1 MADRKDDDKP
11 AAEFDAEKLRRLIQS
26 LGGQLLDDTPAT
38 KLEREVEAEKTAAH
52 DFWYTQPV
60 PKSSDVVTK
69 DAPVHPPLPPEKIPQ
84 EPYALPDGMTWCT
97 VDVEDDAQLQELHG
111 LLLNNYVEDPDATFR
126 FNYPLELLR
135 WVMLPPGFNKSWHV
149 GVRDSE
155 SNDLIGFISGVPF
168 DIMVRDRTMPM
179 AEINLLCLHKK
190 LRSQR
195 LAPLLIKEVTRRVH
209 LVGIFQAIYTSGR
222 LLPKPV
228 ATCRYFHRSLQPR
241 KLVDIGFSAPLDGQQ
256 LTRLTA
262 TMRLPQETATKGLRQ
277 MRKGDVSQ
285 VRKLLNRF
293 LKTRYDVV
301 PSYSSDAQVAHWL
314 LPREKVLWSY
324 VVEDQDHPG
333 KITDFFSFFSLPSK
347 VLKGG
352 SGSRKKTAGTK
363 TTRGGSHKKAGGGDT
378 LYAAYAYYYA
388 TTAGNDVSLT
398 TEEKESCDG
407 AKKEK
412 ALLREKQDQLVKAR
426 LIELFGDALV
436 LAKNAG
442 FDVVNCLDMMDNAM
456 FAKELKFG
464 RGDGFLRYY
473 FYNYMARDI
482 APGKIGFVML

>member
-1 MADRKDDDKP
+1 MPDDKDIEKP
-11 AAEFDAEKLRRLIQS
+11 AASEFDADKLRELIQS
-26 LGGQLLDDTPAT
+26 LGGQMIDDTPIS
-38 KLEREVEAEKTAAH
+38 KREREEEAEKTAVH
-52 DFWYTQPV
+52 DFWHTQPV
-60 PKSSDVVTK
+60 PKSSDVVVK
-69 DAPVHPPLPPEKIPQ
+69 DAPVHPPLPPEQIPQ
-84 EPYALPDGMTWCT
+84 EPYALPEGMAWCT

-111 LLLNNYVEDPDATFR
+111 LLLNNYVEDPDASFR

-135 WVMLPPGFNKSWHV
+135 WVMLPPGFKKTWHV
-149 GVRDSE
+149 GVRSSE
-155 SNDLIGFISGVPF
+155 SGELIGFISGVPF

-228 ATCRYFHRSLQPR
+228 STCRYFHRSLQPR
-241 KLVDIGFSAPLDGQQ
+241 KLVDIGFSAPLDGLQ
-256 LTRLTA
+256 LTRLVTA
-262 TMRLPQETATKGLRQ
+262 MRVPQETATEGLRL
-277 MRKGDVSQ
+277 MRKGDVTQ

-293 LKTRYDVV
+293 LKTRYEMV
-301 PSYSSDAQVAHWL
+301 PSYGSDAQVAHWL

-324 VVEDQDHPG
+324 VVDDKDHPG
-333 KITDFFSFFSLPSK
+333 KITDFFSFFSLPSQ
-347 VLKGG
+347 VLKAA
-352 SGSRKKTAGTK
+352 SSRKKTAGKK
-363 TTRGGSHKKAGGGDT
+363 TTRGSQKKPGSDT
-378 LYAAYAYYYA
+378 LYAAYTYYYA
-388 TTAGNDVSLT
+388 TTAGIDVSLT
-398 TEEKESCDG
+398 PEEKSGCDS

-412 ALLREKQDQLVKAR
+412 AMLREKQDQLVKAR
-426 LIELFGDALV
+426 LIELFGDALI

-442 FDVVNCLDMMDNAM
+442 FDVVNCLDMMDNM
-456 FAKELKFG
+456 LFAKELKFG

-482 APGKIGFVML
+482 APGKVGFVML

>member
-1 MADRKDDDKP
+1 MSDKKDIEKP
-11 AAEFDAEKLRRLIQS
+11 AASEFDADKLRELIQS
-26 LGGQLLDDTPAT
+26 LGGQMIDDTPT
-38 KLEREVEAEKTAAH
+38 SKREREEEAEKTAVH
-52 DFWYTQPV
+52 DFWHTQPV
-60 PKSSDVVTK
+60 PKSSDVVMK

-84 EPYALPDGMTWCT
+84 EPYALPEGMTWCT
-97 VDVEDDAQLQELHG
+97 VDIEDEAQLQELHG
-111 LLLNNYVEDPDATFR
+111 LLLNNYVEDPDASFR

-149 GVRDSE
+149 GVRSSE
-155 SNDLIGFISGVPF
+155 SGELIGFISGVPF

-241 KLVDIGFSAPLDGQQ
+241 KLVDIGFSAPLDALQ

-262 TMRLPQETATKGLRQ
+262 TMRVPQETATEGLRQ
-277 MRKGDVSQ
+277 MRKGDVAQ

-293 LKTRYDVV
+293 LKTRYEMV
-301 PSYSSDAQVAHWL
+301 PSYGSDAQVAHWL

-324 VVEDQDHPG
+324 VVDDKDHPG
-333 KITDFFSFFSLPSK
+333 KITDFFSFFSLPSQ
-347 VLKGG
+347 VLKTA
-352 SGSRKKTAGTK
+352 SSRKKTAGKK
-363 TTRGGSHKKAGGGDT
+363 TTRGSQKKPGSDT
-378 LYAAYAYYYA
+378 LCAAYTYYYA
-388 TTAGNDVSLT
+388 TTAGIDVSLT
-398 TEEKESCDG
+398 PEEKRDCDG

-412 ALLREKQDQLVKAR
+412 ALLREKQDQIVKAR

-442 FDVVNCLDMMDNAM
+442 FDVFNCLDMMDNRL
-456 FAKELKFG
+456 FTKELKFG

-473 FYNYMARDI
+473 FYNYLARDI
-482 APGKIGFVML
+482 APGKVGFVML

>member
-1 MADRKDDDKP
+1 MSDSKNGDDKTTG
-11 AAEFDAEKLRRLIQS
+11 AAEFDAAKLQELIQR
-26 LGGQLLDDTPAT
+26 LGAQVVEDTPKN
-38 KLEREVEAEKTAAH
+38 KLEREVEAEKTAVH

-60 PKSSDVVTK
+60 PKSSDVVKK

-84 EPYALPDGMTWCT
+84 EPYALPDGMVWCT
-97 VDVEDDAQLQELHG
+97 VDIEDDTQLQELHE

-149 GVRDSE
+149 GVRSSE
-155 SNDLIGFISGVPF
+155 SGELIGFISGVPF
-168 DIMVRDRTMPM
+168 DIMVRDRTMSM

-241 KLVDIGFSAPLDGQQ
+241 KLVDIGFSAPLDKQQ
-256 LTRLTA
+256 LTRLAA
-262 TMRLPQETATKGLRQ
+262 TMRLPQETATKGLRL
-277 MRKGDVSQ
+277 MRKGDVGQ

-293 LKTRYDVV
+293 LKTRYELV
-301 PSYSSDAQVAHWL
+301 PSYTSDAQVAHWL

-324 VVEDQDHPG
+324 VVEDNDRPG
-333 KITDFFSFFSLPSK
+333 KITDFFSFFSLPSQA
-347 VLKGG
+347 LKA
-352 SGSRKKTAGTK
+352 GSRKKTAGKK
-363 TTRGGSHKKAGGGDT
+363 TASGLQKKPGNDT
-378 LYAAYAYYYA
+378 LYAAYTYYYA
-388 TTAGNDVSLT
+388 TTTGSDVSLT
-398 TEEKESCDG
+398 AEEESSCDG
-407 AKKEK
+407 AKKK
-412 ALLREKQDQLVKAR
+412 KTLLKEKQDELIKGRLV
-426 LIELFGDALV
+426 ELFGDALV

-442 FDVVNCLDMMDNAM
+442 FDVFNCLDMMDNAL
-456 FAKELKFG
+456 FSKELKFG

-473 FYNYMARDI
+473 FYNYMARDT
-482 APGKIGFVML
+482 ASAKVGFVML